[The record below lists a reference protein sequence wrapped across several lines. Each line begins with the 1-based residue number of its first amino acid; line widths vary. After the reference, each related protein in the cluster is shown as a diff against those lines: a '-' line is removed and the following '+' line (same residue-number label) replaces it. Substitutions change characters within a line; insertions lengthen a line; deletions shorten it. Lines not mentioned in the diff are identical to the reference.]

1 MPAPPATLVRLM
13 RPLVVLEACVVTGWL
28 ALAGASLFDRG
39 DPLPVLDAAALAVGP
54 TEETWMG
61 LYLDGQHIGW
71 SRAREAAAADGGRVF
86 EQSSSF
92 KLAAMGTVQEIVAA
106 GSALTDAGGHI
117 RQFSFLLSAPARIV
131 GTGTYTDGNI
141 VLDVTQA
148 GSTSRMTIPVGEA
161 PVIGSSSTASLRG
174 RTLAPGLRFEVP
186 WFDPLTR
193 TNSRAEVTVEA
204 PEVLPDGTT
213 GWWMRTRVS
222 GFETRKL
229 VDAEGRVLR
238 EEGAMGLRAVA
249 MSRENALAVDAG
261 DPPDLVALASVPLEG
276 PAPQGSRVTYVVSGV
291 EPERLPS
298 EPPLQIRE
306 GDRVG
311 VSVPLVQELPR
322 GLPVRADPE
331 GNADELA
338 ASPSLPV
345 HHPEIVA
352 RADAIVGDAPDRVEA
367 ARRLHD
373 WVFRNVQKVP
383 TIGLP
388 NGLEVLR
395 SGKGD
400 CNEHTALYVSLARA
414 AGLPSRIAAGLVYSA
429 RVGEAFYYHAWPEVR
444 IGPTGADGLPGWV
457 PVDPT
462 LGQFPADGSHLKLVT
477 GDLDRQVEIMG
488 LMGRIRLRVAG

>member
-1 MPAPPATLVRLM
+1 M
-13 RPLVVLEACVVTGWL
+13 RPLVVLEAAVVTGWL
-28 ALAGASLFDRG
+28 ALAGAALFDKG

-61 LYLDGQHIGW
+61 LYLEGQHIGW

-92 KLAAMGTVQEIVAA
+92 KLAAMGNVQEVVAA

-117 RQFSFLLSAPARIV
+117 RQFSFLLSAPARVV
-131 GTGTYTDGNI
+131 GTGTYADGNI

-161 PVIGSSSTASLRG
+161 PVIGSSSTAALRG

-186 WFDPLTR
+186 WFDPITR
-193 TNSRAEVTVEA
+193 TNSTAQVTVES

-213 GWWMRTRVS
+213 GWWMRTQVS

-229 VDAEGRVLR
+229 VDGEGRVLR

-249 MSRENALAVDAG
+249 MSREEALAVDAG

-276 PAPQGSRVTYVVSGV
+276 PAPEGPRVAYVVRGV
-291 EPERLPS
+291 EPERVPS
-298 EPPLQIRE
+298 EAPLQVRE
-306 GDRVG
+306 GDRVV
-311 VSVPLVQELPR
+311 VSVPLAAELPADI
-322 GLPVRADPE
+322 PVRADPDVAGE
-331 GNADELA
+331 DLA
-338 ASPSLPV
+338 PSPTLPAN
-345 HHPEIVA
+345 HPEIVA
-352 RADAIVGDAPDRVEA
+352 RANEIVGNAPDRVEA
-367 ARRLHD
+367 ARRLSQ
-373 WVFRNVQKVP
+373 WVYTNLQKVP

-395 SGKGD
+395 AGKGD

-414 AGLPSRIAAGLVYSA
+414 AGIPARIAAGLVYSQ

-444 IGPTGADGLPGWV
+444 IGPRGADGLPGWV
-457 PVDPT
+457 PLDPT